1 MSQEGINAPR
11 PNIFLTKTVGEFPTA
26 LRNFIKRVRGL
37 EVRGSRGDITKEVGR
52 ERGIYKG
59 AKEALNYKDP
69 TLVSSST
76 YMCNY

>member
-37 EVRGSRGDITKEVGR
+37 EVRGSRGNTYKRGGEG
-52 ERGIYKG
+52 ERYLQGGKG
-59 AKEALNYKDP
+59 SAKLQRPNIGK
-69 TLVSSST
+69 
-76 YMCNY
+76 